1 MLFSSSGSPSVS
13 PALAVLLLLQKWFW
27 EERAVVGAWLCF
39 TGSAHG
45 ALNHLCFEESVVGS
59 GERSGRNWM

>member
-1 MLFSSSGSPSVS
+1 M
-13 PALAVLLLLQKWFW
+13 
-27 EERAVVGAWLCF
+27 VGAWLCF

-45 ALNHLCFEESVVGS
+45 ALSHLCFEESVVGS